1 MFEADSGNKDK
12 DEGLDS
18 ADIDS
23 SDDLEQRNEDGRVI
37 TNLIQVLI

>member
-12 DEGLDS
+12 GLDS
-18 ADIDS
+18 AEIDS
-23 SDDLEQRNEDGRVI
+23 SDDLEQRNEDGRVF